1 MRKADKM
8 ATITKRNNSYRA
20 TVSLYQKGE
29 YKRETKTFKNKKD
42 AELWSLEMELEKGR
56 GKNIAERST
65 LFTIFYQNWVNTVK
79 KNDVREA
86 TFINYIRTITVV
98 SSLFEGIKLKHL
110 DDIVMQKKIDKYAET
125 HSKKTTREL
134 VLKIR
139 GSLKYAYARGLI
151 TNDFGSL
158 IKAKGQE
165 HPKRNIAL
173 SITEFKKLRQHCVN
187 HQEHEFNVLVLLALE
202 TGARRGE
209 LLGIKKDDLFEYGI
223 HISRS
228 ISPTNNDTQL
238 KTKHSKR
245 DISINKDVYNSL
257 LTLAE
262 SKSDYIFDWNSFRQ
276 SQQLQKLLKQLEI
289 TKTTF
294 HGLRDTHASFLFAKN
309 ISIDYIS
316 RRLGHNSILTTQN
329 YYLELMPEKKHQQDA
344 DALSLL
350 NDLS

>member
-1 MRKADKM
+1 M

-20 TVSLYQKGE
+20 TVSLYKKGE

-42 AELWSLEMELEKGR
+42 AELWTLEMELGKGR

-65 LFTIFYQNWVNTVK
+65 VFTEFYRTWVNTVK

-86 TFINYIRTITVV
+86 TFINYMRTITVIDT
-98 SSLFEGIKLKHL
+98 LFEGIKLKHL
-110 DDIVMQKKIDKYAET
+110 DDIVMQKKLDYYAET

-158 IKAKGQE
+158 LKSKGQE
-165 HPKRNIAL
+165 QAKKNIAL
-173 SITEFKKLRQHCVN
+173 SITEFKKLRKYCIN
-187 HQEHEFNVLVLLALE
+187 HQEDEFNVLVLLALE

-209 LLGIKKDDLFEYGI
+209 LLGIRKEDIFNSGI
-223 HISRS
+223 YIRRS

-245 DISINKDVYNSL
+245 DISINKDVYKAL
-257 LTLAE
+257 ITLAD
-262 SKSDYIFDWNSFRQ
+262 SKSEYVFDWNSFRQ

-294 HGLRDTHASFLFAKN
+294 HGLRDTHASFLFSKD